1 MKIIKRPKGQ
11 LVMALGADWG
21 GTVTKGEDCIL
32 PDGKIGTY
40 DGTKCVPKEPSFFD
54 KLLSGATAA
63 VGGAITGAA
72 QSQALATQQQAFL
85 AQQQANA
92 KRTQTLVIAGLIGVG
107 VILLVS
113 RTRD

>member
-40 DGTKCVPKEPSFFD
+40 DGTKCVPKE
-54 KLLSGATAA
+54 
-63 VGGAITGAA
+63 
-72 QSQALATQQQAFL
+72 
-85 AQQQANA
+85 
-92 KRTQTLVIAGLIGVG
+92 
-107 VILLVS
+107 
-113 RTRD
+113 